1 MLYTFYL
8 LYSVFRRR
16 FEEAH
21 VLNLRDRCGRAT
33 PDQVK
38 QKGFLTLWAQTRHC
52 HRANWLIEDLPEEPT
67 FQDRKQKKKKIT
79 SNRKV
84 HIKLSR
90 FCFASVGGR
99 IDSRSTECN
108 IIAEFSESFCDI
120 ISHMHETHFFNR
132 AHNNYK
138 DRP

>member
-67 FQDRKQKKKKIT
+67 FQDRKQKKKKSHRIVKFT
-79 SNRKV
+79 SNCHV
-84 HIKLSR
+84 FVLP
-90 FCFASVGGR
+90 A
-99 IDSRSTECN
+99 
-108 IIAEFSESFCDI
+108 
-120 ISHMHETHFFNR
+120 
-132 AHNNYK
+132 
-138 DRP
+138 